1 MAYPSTLDSLDN
13 PLASDPRVGHA
24 ALHGAVNDAIEALE
38 AKVGTGAS
46 TPATIGDV
54 LTVTGTGATAW
65 QTPSAGGGLLVS
77 DPVTLTSAD
86 ILALYD
92 TPVEVVAAPGAGKFL
107 VPHLVIANTSGGTVA
122 YTIADAIYVNVG
134 DAPWVEVTSLF
145 SVVTGDQVATFIPA
159 AVTSATA
166 DVENGAMTIVA
177 TDDNPADGDGD
188 VTFTVWYS
196 IEDVP

>member
-13 PLASDPRVGHA
+13 PLTSDPRVGHA

-86 ILALYD
+86 ILDLHN
-92 TPVEVVAAPGAGKFL
+92 TPVEVVAAPGAGRFL
-107 VPHLVIANTSGGTVA
+107 VPHLVIASTSGGTVA
-122 YTIADAIYVNVG
+122 YTIEDAIYVNVG
-134 DAPWVEVTSLF
+134 DAAWVEVTSLF
-145 SVVTGDQVATFIPA
+145 SLTGEQTSTFVPASVTFGTTDI
-159 AVTSATA
+159 
-166 DVENGAMTIVA
+166 ENRSIAILA
-177 TDDNPADGDGD
+177 TDDNPTDGDGD
-188 VTFTVWYS
+188 VTFVVVYS
-196 IEDVP
+196 EHDVP